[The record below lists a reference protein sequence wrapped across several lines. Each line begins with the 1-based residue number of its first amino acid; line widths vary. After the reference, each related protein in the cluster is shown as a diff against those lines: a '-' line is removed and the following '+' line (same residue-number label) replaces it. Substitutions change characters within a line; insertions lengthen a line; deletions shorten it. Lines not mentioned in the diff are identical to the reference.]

1 MTSPDL
7 YSLANSES
15 SGPIFQDP
23 VVERVRRVAVI
34 DVGSNS
40 VRMVVFDG
48 AARSPAYFY
57 NEKVLCGLGASLA
70 KTGKLDPRGRDRA
83 LSAISRFVTIAE
95 MMNVSDLVS
104 VATAALRDA
113 SDGKSFASKIKKETG
128 LELTIASGKHEA
140 NLAANGVILGWPE
153 ANGLVSDIGGVS
165 MELADVKN
173 AEVGHC
179 ATSSLGPLVLER
191 LDLDNEALKNHI
203 GKEVSNLRTKFS
215 RKYETI
221 YLVGGAWRAIAKL
234 DIYRR
239 NYPLMV
245 LNEYK
250 STPSEYLKTL
260 AWIDSQ
266 SLELLHEKTK
276 VSPARLIHVSMAG
289 LVLKALIQNFCP
301 KEIAISSNGIREG
314 LLYLRMPKKLQDSDP
329 LLEACSFSEYSSSR
343 LPGYGDY
350 LYEFIY
356 PLFRK
361 YSREKK
367 RLIRAACLLHDVS
380 WRSHPDYR
388 AIICFENATRA
399 NLGGLDHPGRVFLAL
414 SLFHR
419 YKNQNEYGDFENLLT
434 LLDPEE
440 IRLAEIVG
448 KAMRLGAMLLVVS
461 PEGLTKLKF
470 KPKKHNLALIL
481 PERLRSITGEVV
493 NTRFTA
499 LANAMECE
507 AEIEIEEPT
516 V

>member
-1 MTSPDL
+1 M
-7 YSLANSES
+7 YSSVIS
-15 SGPIFQDP
+15 DTGRPIFQDP

-70 KTGKLDPRGRDRA
+70 KTGKLDPKGKKRA
-83 LSAISRFVTIAE
+83 LSAIGRFVTIAE
-95 MMNVSDLVS
+95 MMNVSDLVG

-113 SDGKSFASKIKKETG
+113 SDGQEFASIILEETG
-128 LELTIASGKHEA
+128 LELPIASGAHEA

-165 MELADVKN
+165 MELADVNNGK
-173 AEVGHC
+173 VGLC
-179 ATSSLGPLVLER
+179 ETSSLGPLVLER
-191 LDLDNEALKNHI
+191 LDLNQESLEDRVWNEI
-203 GKEVSNLRTKFS
+203 SGLRS
-215 RKYETI
+215 RFARNYNTI
-221 YLVGGAWRAIAKL
+221 YLVGGSWRAIAKL
-234 DIYRR
+234 DMFRR
-239 NYPLMV
+239 NYPLKV

-250 STPSEYLKTL
+250 STPKEYLKTL
-260 AWIDSQ
+260 EWAGSQ
-266 SLELLHEKTK
+266 SAEHLQDKTK
-276 VSPARLIHVSMAG
+276 ISFERLKHIPKAG
-289 LVLKALIQNFCP
+289 LVLKLLINGFQP

-329 LLEACSFSEYSSSR
+329 LLEACSFSEYSSAR
-343 LPGYGDY
+343 LPGYGNY
-350 LYEFIY
+350 LYEFIL
-356 PLFRK
+356 PLFKK
-361 YSREKK
+361 YTSDKK

-380 WRSHPDYR
+380 WRAHPDYR

-399 NLGGLDHPGRVFLAL
+399 NLGGLDHPGRVFMAL

-419 YKNQNEYGDFENLLT
+419 YKNQNEYGEFQNLLS
-434 LLDPEE
+434 LLEPEE

-470 KPKKHNLALIL
+470 KPKKNNLVLIL

-493 NTRFTA
+493 NTRFKA
-499 LANAMECE
+499 LATAMDCE
-507 AEIEIEEPT
+507 AEYQIEET
-516 V
+516 TA